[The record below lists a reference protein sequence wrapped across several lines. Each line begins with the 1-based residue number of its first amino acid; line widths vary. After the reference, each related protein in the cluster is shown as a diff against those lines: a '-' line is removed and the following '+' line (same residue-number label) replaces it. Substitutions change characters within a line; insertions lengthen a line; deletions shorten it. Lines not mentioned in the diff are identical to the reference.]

1 MQVVINKCFL
11 LNAEKYL
18 AQISFV
24 VFEKNAPLILSF
36 RHPEIMVS
44 GSLETDF
51 LPVNSLTGY

>member
-1 MQVVINKCFL
+1 
-11 LNAEKYL
+11 L
-18 AQISFV
+18 AQIRFV
-24 VFEKNAPLILSF
+24 VFEKNAKSF